1 MPARRK
7 KKKFICQWRKER
19 KRRACAKVH
28 SLNSKKCRKQFTYI
42 NVSKGEWK
50 KILWK
55 TMMEHRLYLLVII
68 QLERLTLTLRANLW
82 KHWEFSSGLPCS
94 WQNKQSLYS
103 MTMDNILLCFIIT
116 SNIYFHFTALPS
128 TTSWH
133 FFPSFSLNSLVD
145 IPMFSSCLLHFCR
158 WVKVQTFTIGQ

>member
-7 KKKFICQWRKER
+7 KKSLFANEEKKGKGELVPKYIHWTLRNVESNLHISMSAKENER
-19 KRRACAKVH
+19 KFYERQWW
-28 SLNSKKCRKQFTYI
+28 NTDYTY
-42 NVSKGEWK
+42 W
-50 KILWK
+50 
-55 TMMEHRLYLLVII
+55 YI

-103 MTMDNILLCFIIT
+103 MTMDNILLYFIIT

-158 WVKVQTFTIGQ
+158 WVKVKTFTIGQ